1 MKTSTTKG
9 LILFAVLM
17 LSIVGSVAVNR
28 ASAVTA
34 PVPTNTTTKT
44 SKPTPYNVVKVI
56 DGDTVDVMVNGKKER
71 IRMIGV
77 NTPETVD
84 PRKPVEC
91 FGKEASNKA
100 KSLLVGKKVSL
111 EKDDTQG
118 DRDKYSRLLR
128 YVVLADGTNVNLSM
142 IKEGY
147 AYEYTYN
154 LPYKYQSD
162 FKNAQKLA
170 MDQKKGL
177 WGATCQKTTSGAV
190 KKPTNSTATP
200 SSPVSTVTP
209 PAATSIPSNNSCTI
223 KGNISSSK
231 EKIFHVPGCQ
241 SYSKTVIDESAGE
254 KWFCSE
260 SEAIQAGWRKA
271 LNC

>member
-1 MKTSTTKG
+1 MKTIIFLLVLT
-9 LILFAVLM
+9 LFA
-17 LSIVGSVAVNR
+17 VGSVAANR
-28 ASAVTA
+28 ASAVTTL
-34 PVPTNTTTKT
+34 VQTSTTTQT
-44 SKPTPYNVVKVI
+44 SKPTLYKVVKVI
-56 DGDTVDVMVNGKKER
+56 DGHTVDVIVNGKKER

-91 FGKEASNKA
+91 FGKEASNQV
-100 KSLLVGKKVSL
+100 KSLLVGEKVSL
-111 EKDDTQG
+111 EKDDTQS
-118 DRDKYSRLLR
+118 DRDKYGRLLR
-128 YVVLADGTNVNLSM
+128 YVALADGTNVSLSL

-147 AYEYTYN
+147 AYEYTYD

-177 WGATCQKTTSGAV
+177 WGSMCQKIATGEV
-190 KKPTNSTATP
+190 KKPTNSTVTQI
-200 SSPVSTVTP
+200 SSVTTTTP
-209 PAATSIPSNNSCTI
+209 PATVSVSNNSCTV

-241 SYSKTVIDESAGE
+241 SYSKTVIDESEGE

-260 SEAIQAGWRKA
+260 SEAVQAGWRKA